1 MKLTMHTATSE
12 AKSPKLA
19 IIGYVFFTFLGYL
32 CIGLPLAVIPMFV
45 HNTLGYT
52 EIIAGVVIS
61 LQYLATFMIR
71 GYSGKIVDTQ
81 GPKRAVLLSMGSFVV
96 SGLLLFLA
104 LYLRY
109 NPLLS
114 ISVLALS
121 RLLTGCAEG
130 MIGASPINWAMMVI
144 GREHTATAISYNG
157 IASYGALALGAPIGV
172 WIASSMDIAYI
183 GLVSALIG
191 AAGYTLA
198 KTKVAVHPPQGS
210 TKQISFWKV
219 LGIVAPFGAALGL
232 AGIGFGGI
240 SNFITLY
247 YDHFQWSHAAYCLS
261 AFSVLFVLGR
271 FIFADAIGRFGGK
284 NVALICLI
292 VEVLGLLLLFSAD
305 QPLIALLGAAV
316 TGIGFSLV
324 FPALGVEAVK
334 RAPIASSGA
343 ALAAYGL
350 FIDISLGVTGPFAGT
365 VIKLFGMPYLF
376 AFCALMVFIGL
387 LIVWRLRKQSSS
399 KAEVEKA

>member
-1 MKLTMHTATSE
+1 MHTATSE

-19 IIGYVFFTFLGYL
+19 ITGYVFFTFLGYL

-61 LQYLATFMIR
+61 LQYLATFLIR
-71 GYSGKIVDTQ
+71 GYSGKIVDTH
-81 GPKRAVLLSMGSFVV
+81 GPKRAVLLSMASFVV
-96 SGLLLFLA
+96 SGGLLFLA
-104 LYLRY
+104 LYLRHT
-109 NPLLS
+109 PLLS

-130 MIGASPINWAMMVI
+130 MIGASPINWAMMVV

-172 WIASSMDIAYI
+172 WIADSMDIAYI
-183 GLVSALIG
+183 GLVGMLIG
-191 AAGYTLA
+191 AIGYALA
-198 KTKVAVHPPQGS
+198 TTKTAVRPQGS
-210 TKQISFWKV
+210 TEQISFWKV

-247 YDHFQWSHAAYCLS
+247 YDYFHWSHAAYCLS

-271 FIFADAIGRFGGK
+271 FIFADAIDRFGGQK
-284 NVALICLI
+284 VALICLI
-292 VEVLGLLLLFSAD
+292 IEVLGLFLLFSAK
-305 QPLIALLGAAV
+305 QPMMALLGAAV

-350 FIDISLGVTGPFAGT
+350 FIDISLGVTGPFAGS
-365 VIKLFGMPYLF
+365 VIKVFGMPYLF
-376 AFCALMVFIGL
+376 AFCGLMVFIGL
-387 LIVWRLRKQSSS
+387 LIVWRLKK
-399 KAEVEKA
+399 KA